1 MITELSDKQWELI
14 AAREQEY
21 FEIGTCCEPA
31 DFDTGD
37 EVLKSFYKR
46 LGKPEPMI
54 LHFSS
59 PLMCELACGF
69 IFDSQLDSQLYS
81 QLRSQLYSQLDSQL
95 YSQLRSQLSS
105 QLDSQLRSQL
115 SSQLDSQLYSQLRS
129 QLSSQL
135 DESNKRFLHNR
146 WGGQQWCA
154 TEAYFGAMPLI
165 GVIFEEDGLALLQ
178 EWDKLARSVCWWA
191 AWDGLAIVSDR
202 PRTVR
207 FENGLLHSEKGK
219 AVEFSDGW
227 GVSSWFGTIIP
238 DHWLES
244 GLDPMEVLRTE
255 NAEQKAAGCQIIGW
269 PTMLSHLDHKV
280 IDSEEDP
287 QKGSLIELSLEGL
300 PEPELYLKFNCPR
313 NGEMMEGVNKH
324 ELSVKTVMA
333 AHAWKQNIPLEMFNY
348 PTQRT

>member
-1 MITELSDKQWELI
+1 
-14 AAREQEY
+14 
-21 FEIGTCCEPA
+21 
-31 DFDTGD
+31 
-37 EVLKSFYKR
+37 
-46 LGKPEPMI
+46 
-54 LHFSS
+54 
-59 PLMCELACGF
+59 
-69 IFDSQLDSQLYS
+69 
-81 QLRSQLYSQLDSQL
+81 
-95 YSQLRSQLSS
+95 
-105 QLDSQLRSQL
+105 
-115 SSQLDSQLYSQLRS
+115 
-129 QLSSQL
+129 
-135 DESNKRFLHNR
+135 
-146 WGGQQWCA
+146 
-154 TEAYFGAMPLI
+154 MPLI